1 MIMTEHSPFALEF
14 KDPSRE
20 VERAVA
26 ELRFGRPIILE
37 DRSRALAVLALDAV
51 SPALYDQFASVVGQ
65 KHELFLTRNRA
76 EKLGI
81 TRASDIVAPLR
92 NVSFHQASEL
102 AYTPGTKRLSAW
114 RKANELESAS
124 AELASTALLLPAMVC
139 AEVERD
145 DKRFSSCCTLDHAQ
159 LSASSNV
166 RQSFQ
171 IVARTPVPLE
181 TFGYADFVVFR
192 GGLAQK
198 DQVAIVVGK
207 PDVSKPVPI
216 RIHSSCIT
224 GDLCGSLKCD
234 CGDQLRNGLDLLAKA
249 GGGVLLY
256 LDQEGRGTGIG
267 AKMRAYGFQHRG
279 MDTIDADAQLGF
291 GADHR
296 RYEAAVAML
305 KLLNIDEVIVYT
317 NNPTKIAALSDAGIL
332 VHARSAVTGRV
343 TSENEFYLRT
353 KTARAGHMLDV
364 DALIAAE

>member
-1 MIMTEHSPFALEF
+1 MAQYSPFALEF
-14 KDPSRE
+14 ENPARD

-26 ELRFGRPIILE
+26 ELRFGRPVVLQ
-37 DRSRALAVLALDAV
+37 DSDTSLAVLALDAV
-51 SPALYDQFASVVGQ
+51 EPRTYDQFADIVGH
-65 KHELFLTRNRA
+65 KHQLLLTRPRA
-76 EKLGI
+76 EKLGVK
-81 TRASDIVAPLR
+81 TSSDILAPLR
-92 NVSFHQASEL
+92 GLSFQQASEL
-102 AYTPGTKRLSAW
+102 AYAPGKRYFNEW
-114 RKANELESAS
+114 RDASKLESAS
-124 AELASTALLLPAMVC
+124 AEFAHTALLLPAMIC
-139 AEVERD
+139 AEIGKNDE
-145 DKRFSSCCTLDHAQ
+145 RFSACCSLNHAHLSRLDHI
-159 LSASSNV
+159 

-181 TFGYADFVVFR
+181 KYGYADFVVFR

-207 PDVSKPVPI
+207 PDITKPVPI

-267 AKMRAYGFQHRG
+267 AKMRAYGYQHRG

-305 KLLNIDEVIVYT
+305 QLMDIREVIIYT
-317 NNPTKIAALSDAGIL
+317 NNPTKMAALSGAGIR
-332 VHARSAVTGRV
+332 VHARTAVTGRV
-343 TSENEFYLRT
+343 TTENELYLRT